1 MTVRNESML
10 WGLAGNN
17 FKLEKSKKNKK
28 VKHPNPRPEQNAKQ
42 LPSVPVSLN
51 NIQQQLKH
59 HTTLPLAFY

>member
-1 MTVRNESML
+1 MGTRREQLQV
-10 WGLAGNN
+10 G
-17 FKLEKSKKNKK
+17 EKSKKNKK

>member
-1 MTVRNESML
+1 MTVR
-10 WGLAGNN
+10 
-17 FKLEKSKKNKK
+17 KKKSKKNKK